1 MKLGIVK
8 EIRPDERRVAAAPST
23 VGKWVKAGW
32 EVVVE
37 AGAGA
42 GASFPDHLYTAAGA
56 TVLDTAAA
64 VWSQADVVCKVRLP
78 GERPDGTHEADSVRE
93 GQVLISFI
101 YPAQNKALV
110 DRLLPARRRC
120 WRWTASRASAA
131 QKVDALSSMANIS
144 GYRAIVEAAQKFGS
158 FFTGQITAAGKVAP
172 AGRAGDRHRR
182 RRPGRARRRQGPGAI
197 VRAFDARAAAADQ
210 VKSMGAEF

>member
-42 GASFPDHLYTAAGA
+42 GASFPDDLYRAAGA

-64 VWSQADVVCKVRLP
+64 VWSQADVVCKVRP
-78 GERPDGTHEADSVRE
+78 PSERADGTHEADSVRE

-101 YPAQNKALV
+101 YPAQNKELV
-110 DRLLPARRRC
+110 DRLAARKATVLAMDCIPRI
-120 WRWTASRASAA
+120 SRA

-144 GYRAIVEAAQKFGS
+144 GYRAVVEAAQKFGS
-158 FFTGQITAAGKVAP
+158 FFTGQITAAGKVQP
-172 AGRAGDRHRR
+172 A
-182 RRPGRARRRQGPGAI
+182 
-197 VRAFDARAAAADQ
+197 
-210 VKSMGAEF
+210 